1 MEKRHAAGDDRGA
14 RPPRVKDFAEDERRQ
29 LRADA
34 GADPSELF
42 ARGVALNRAARLFHE
57 AGRKARSR

>member
-1 MEKRHAAGDDRGA
+1 MEKRHPAKRQERLARAIDFDD
-14 RPPRVKDFAEDERRQ
+14 EERRQ

-34 GADPSELF
+34 VTDPSVLF

-57 AGRKARSR
+57 AGQKARER

>member
-1 MEKRHAAGDDRGA
+1 MEKRHPAKRQERLARAIDFDD
-14 RPPRVKDFAEDERRQ
+14 EERRQ

-34 GADPSELF
+34 ATDPSVLF

-57 AGRKARSR
+57 AGQKARER

>member
-1 MEKRHAAGDDRGA
+1 MI
-14 RPPRVKDFAEDERRQ
+14 DFDEEEARQ

-34 GADPSELF
+34 KADPNALF

-57 AGRKARSR
+57 AGRRARER